1 MIERHDTVL
10 AEHTDEWLNQHATNG
25 HWQGVYA
32 SIMLA
37 APPEYRRGLV
47 IRASELSGLSGNWE
61 TAHRQALDELR
72 HQPLR
77 RTA

>member
-10 AEHTDEWLNQHATNG
+10 TEHTDEWLNQHSTNG

-32 SIMLA
+32 SIMLS

-47 IRASELSGLSGNWE
+47 IRASELSGDWE
-61 TAHRQALDELR
+61 TRHRQALDELR
-72 HQPLR
+72 HQLR
-77 RTA
+77 RRSA